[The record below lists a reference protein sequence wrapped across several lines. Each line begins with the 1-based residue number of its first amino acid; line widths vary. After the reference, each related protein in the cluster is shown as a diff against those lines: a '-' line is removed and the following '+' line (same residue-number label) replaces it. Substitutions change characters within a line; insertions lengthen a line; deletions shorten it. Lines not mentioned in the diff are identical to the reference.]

1 MSLSARDFDRTE
13 IIRLILQSLES
24 LDLKE
29 SFNTLTRESNVDLE
43 IEEIRSLKSAIING
57 QWNLSIQLLEQLNL
71 DDNNLK
77 SSMELIY
84 VQQYKELLSSG
95 NDQKAIQVLR
105 NYLTPL
111 LHDQNDKIKQLSC
124 LLMSPFLINNL
135 KQSRSIVL
143 KDLENFIQS
152 DLLLPNNRLFTLL
165 NQSIQYQSDNFFYVS
180 NTNEVSLLNDLK
192 NDSLSF
198 PNYNNSLIKAHK
210 DEIWHCSFTKDE
222 TYFATASKDKSIIIW
237 SIDYTNNSIKKIKHL
252 KDFDQDVSVIKFSN
266 DQSTFIIA
274 IENVLIFYETVNY
287 TVKFKS
293 DDQHDETISNLLFTF
308 DDSILYSTA
317 LDQKLLEWDLNGN
330 LLYKW
335 DQLPI
340 RITDSLLT
348 PNNKSIILIGPD
360 GPQPTLSSDGT
371 LSYTEEMRRL
381 MIYDLTTRDCIWQ
394 IEMKNEISS
403 LNSSQLLFNYA
414 PNELQLWDLN
424 NRCLIKKLYGHRQ
437 SQHVIKSSF
446 GGYNENFI
454 ISGSEDSNI
463 YVWHRKSGKLI
474 QILKGH
480 QIGCVNSITWLSNK
494 PLICSVGDDS
504 FIRFWSTKDSNQV
517 QLNFIN
523 DDNDSVHYQDGS
535 NSDNEENINMTDD

>member
-1 MSLSARDFDRTE
+1 MSLTMRDFDRTE

-57 QWNLSIQLLEQLNL
+57 QWNLSIKLLEQLNL

-124 LLMSPFLINNL
+124 LLMSPFLIDNL
-135 KQSRSIVL
+135 KQSRLIVL

-165 NQSIQYQSDNFFYVS
+165 NQSIQYQSDNFFYLS
-180 NTNEVSLLNDLK
+180 STNEVSLLNDLK

-198 PNYNNSLIKAHK
+198 PNYNNSLLKAHK

-222 TYFATASKDKSIIIW
+222 NYFATASKDKSIIIW
-237 SIDYTNNSIKKIKHL
+237 SIDYTSNSIKKIKHL

-287 TVKFKS
+287 TVKFRS

-317 LDQKLLEWDLNGN
+317 LDQKLLEWDLYGN

-340 RITDSLLT
+340 RITDS
-348 PNNKSIILIGPD
+348 
-360 GPQPTLSSDGT
+360 
-371 LSYTEEMRRL
+371 
-381 MIYDLTTRDCIWQ
+381 
-394 IEMKNEISS
+394 
-403 LNSSQLLFNYA
+403 
-414 PNELQLWDLN
+414 
-424 NRCLIKKLYGHRQ
+424 
-437 SQHVIKSSF
+437 
-446 GGYNENFI
+446 
-454 ISGSEDSNI
+454 
-463 YVWHRKSGKLI
+463 
-474 QILKGH
+474 
-480 QIGCVNSITWLSNK
+480 
-494 PLICSVGDDS
+494 
-504 FIRFWSTKDSNQV
+504 
-517 QLNFIN
+517 
-523 DDNDSVHYQDGS
+523 
-535 NSDNEENINMTDD
+535 